1 VPVTLRLEGADELER
16 ALLNSPAVL
25 RSTQQQAMTQSL
37 LLIEAD
43 ARRNVRQDTR
53 RLMNSITHR
62 QRATPRGLIG
72 EAGPSAGYGIHVE
85 RGTRPHWPPRA
96 PLEGWSRRHGIP
108 VFLVQRAIARKGTR
122 ARPFLLP
129 AFRKNAEAIVRLFAA
144 AGARAVATLGTSGTP
159 SGGGR

>member
-1 VPVTLRLEGADELER
+1 MPVTLRLEGADELER

-25 RSTQQQAMTQSL
+25 RTTQQQAMTRSL

-53 RLMNSITHR
+53 RLMSSISHR
-62 QRATPRGLIG
+62 QSQSPRGLVG
-72 EAGPSAGYGIHVE
+72 EVGPSARYGIHVE

-96 PLEGWSRRHGIP
+96 ALEGWARRHGVP
-108 VFLVQRAIARKGTR
+108 VFVVQRAIARRGTK

-129 AFRKNAEAIVRLFAA
+129 AFRKNAGAIVRLFAA
-144 AGARAVATLGTSGTP
+144 AGARAVATLGT
-159 SGGGR
+159 GGGARA